1 VIDSIPSSWPY
12 GNYPRILVAVGS
24 SHGVVNQFAA
34 ERNTQE
40 LPIRYVSGPR
50 NHFVIH
56 KAGILDSGL
65 FRGTAGELFIG

>member
-1 VIDSIPSSWPY
+1 VIDSILSSWSAD

-40 LPIRYVSGPR
+40 LSIRYVSGLR
-50 NHFVIH
+50 NQKFFSFNS
-56 KAGILDSGL
+56 LC
-65 FRGTAGELFIG
+65 ELCNDPK